1 VTGIL
6 NEAVASAGADSLP
19 DVAMT
24 DALTATWKAIRRRH
38 PKVPDATITVAPGRG
53 SACGA
58 VAWDTGMPVILVGA
72 QTIQDGPLAILE
84 VLLHQAAHGLLAAT
98 GQRPAGDDGKHYP
111 DEHSQGNAGR
121 YHNKSYRD
129 AAQSLG
135 LKAVW
140 TQGGTGWS
148 ATTAVDELLTVY
160 EGAVRQLVTAMTEWQ
175 PPAPLPRSA
184 RKSGGNGIAARCQ
197 CQPPRTIRMRGIDA
211 ATDLREHPV
220 VCSVCGKPFTP

>member
-1 VTGIL
+1 MDTG
-6 NEAVASAGADSLP
+6 NRAVAALAADSLP

-38 PKVPDATITVAPGRG
+38 PKVPEATISVAPGRG

-58 VAWDTGMPVILVGA
+58 VAWDVGMPVILVGTD
-72 QTIQDGPLAILE
+72 TINEGPLAILE
-84 VLLHQAAHGLLAAT
+84 YLLHQAAHGLLSAIAD
-98 GQRPAGDDGKHYP
+98 QSAEDGRHYP

-135 LKAVW
+135 LKAEW

-148 ATTAVDELLTVY
+148 ATSAGDDLLMVH
-160 EGAVRQLVTAMTEWQ
+160 EGPVRQIVVATADWQ
-175 PPAPLPRSA
+175 PPAPLPRSV
-184 RKSGGNGIAARCQ
+184 RRSGGNGVSARCQ
-197 CQPPRTIRMRGIDA
+197 CQPPRVIRMRGTAADA
-211 ATDLREHPV
+211 DLREHPV
-220 VCSVCGKPFTP
+220 VCTVCGKPFTP